1 MSLKYQHIS
10 IFTMSFQVS
19 FPTISAIAASYTTYK
34 EHDVLLKDASLVSL
48 IDAVGALCAPLQTTD
63 KTIPPQA
70 EYNKIVVAGLEKI
83 GFFRIFDELAKF
95 GYYDDEDFANCTV
108 LARLGSFPRPTKEEF
123 HEFKHMYVL
132 NSNLDLTLSEVFPVE
147 LIRALRLCVSN
158 LIFRFF
164 RTYDV
169 DEVRIL
175 KDGKKVKVCNP
186 SNATYRLDG
195 SNRTSQ
201 QFVTF
206 LSELIQLYRFI
217 SGFSYELTEFVE
229 PFKSAAIAAKKLR
242 LEYKNGQAQAK
253 KADKGAKG
261 VKADKTEK
269 ADGTSETKPARTA
282 TLSKAFVK
290 ANKPKVAG
298 PVVEV
303 PPPPKNNAWA
313 DRQALIAEAQA
324 AAAKAVADAQTQ
336 QQTEE
341 ASDDESSDDDG
352 PVKEVQAD
360 EGEFKVVVTK
370 RAKPQRGGARF
381 RKAPSAKASA

>member
-1 MSLKYQHIS
+1 
-10 IFTMSFQVS
+10 MSFQVS
-19 FPTISAIAASYTTYK
+19 FPTISAIAATYNKYK

-83 GFFRIFDELAKF
+83 GFFNIFTHLAKF
-95 GYYDDEDFANCTV
+95 GSYDDEDFANSTV
-108 LARLGSFPRPTKEEF
+108 HARLGSFPRPTKEEF

-132 NSNLDLTLSEVFPVE
+132 NSNLDLTLSEVYPIE

-169 DEVRIL
+169 DETRIL

-186 SNATYRLDG
+186 SRATYRVDG
-195 SNRTSQ
+195 TNRTSE

-206 LSELIQLYRFI
+206 LADLIQLYRFI
-217 SGFSYELTEFVE
+217 SGFSYELTEFLE

-242 LEYKNGQAQAK
+242 LEYKNAQAQAK
-253 KADKGAKG
+253 KADKGDKATKAT
-261 VKADKTEK
+261 KADKADK
-269 ADGTSETKPARTA
+269 ADKPKRTD
-282 TLSKAFVK
+282 TLNKAFVK
-290 ANKPKVAG
+290 TSKPKIAG

-303 PPPPKNNAWA
+303 PPPPENNAWA
-313 DRQALIAEAQA
+313 DRQAKIAEAQA
-324 AAAKAVADAQTQ
+324 AAAKVVAEQAQKAEA
-336 QQTEE
+336 EE
-341 ASDDESSDDDG
+341 TSDDESSDDDG

-360 EGEFKVVVTK
+360 EGEFKVVVSK
-370 RAKPQRGGARF
+370 RTQPKPQRGGNRF